1 MCIHTH
7 THTHKHTHIFYTQ
20 KLTSSQLN
28 KDLRACNVQDT
39 VLDTLKGI

>member
-1 MCIHTH
+1 MYMYVFIHT
-7 THTHKHTHIFYTQ
+7 HTHIFYTQ

>member
-1 MCIHTH
+1 MYMYVCIHT
-7 THTHKHTHIFYTQ
+7 HTHIFYTQ